1 MLVKNKKEKKKEID
15 IFSNIPSM
23 ADLLLPE
30 ELQERKD
37 YLTLGYNKY
46 SRIFVMTV
54 YPEQTWVSWLDDLFS
69 IGNINISVKVEPSSN
84 GNVISQL
91 TKKLVQSQSEYAT
104 YSKQGNILHLPV
116 LEKQIN
122 DLEDLRML
130 IQTNQDKLFFATI
143 FITLNAE
150 SLYELNEKTKIL
162 ESELN
167 KKTSMIRTLTFR
179 QLEGL
184 KTMLPIGEI
193 PIANYERNMVAG
205 GIATLIPISN
215 PNLSHDK
222 GIFIGRNMFTNAPV
236 YVDNFI
242 GPPTLPNP
250 HVFICGTSGG
260 GKSVALKTLAAR
272 NIATTGC
279 SVFFIDVEG
288 EYSGLTK
295 MLGGKVI
302 KIVQGE
308 SAGINPFEL
317 EPDTKGNKQFLN
329 ILDKVAEIRGLLG
342 TICRNYQ
349 GRTLNGTEITEIE
362 IIVNQL
368 YAEKRNYIGC

>member
-54 YPEQTWVSWLDDLFS
+54 YPEQTWVSWLDDLFN

-368 YAEKRNYIGC
+368 YAEKRNYQ